1 MTVLDE
7 AQVPVI
13 FLSNEPPPPPP
24 SNAGYGN
31 K

>member
-7 AQVPVI
+7 AEVPVI
-13 FLSNEPPPPPP
+13 FLSNATRPLPP
-24 SNAGYGN
+24 NAGYGN